1 MGLLTSPPKSKPK
14 GRHPENALS
23 TAFVRNVSRG
33 GRYCDGNGL
42 YLEVKPS
49 GTRSWVQR
57 LVVRGRRRELGLGGF
72 PLVSLKEARALAV
85 ANRKVARSGGDPLAE
100 KQRARGM
107 PTFAEATERVWADKH
122 RGWRNP
128 QHARDWLSSL
138 TRYVLPRIG
147 RMPLCDVT
155 SADVLATLRHI
166 WHVRPET
173 ARRVRQRMSAVMDWA
188 IAMQLR
194 TDNPCDRVGTVLGPQ
209 QDLVKHMPA
218 VHHTEVAAAVRTIW
232 ASGATPAVK
241 LAFEFLVLTATR
253 SGEVRGAE
261 WAEIDLRAGVWT
273 IPAGR
278 TKAKREHR
286 VPLCQALGADPRR
299 GAGARPRPRP
309 ARLPQPGRQA
319 DRRDA
324 AAQAAAAAQDR
335 GRAARLP
342 LQLPGLGGRGDEPP
356 AGSDRGGA
364 GARRDEPD
372 RGGVRALGPVRA
384 PAAAHE
390 RVGHLP

>member
-1 MGLLTSPPKSKPK
+1 MALPKHPRKSKPR
-14 GRHPENALS
+14 GRHPEHALS
-23 TAFVRNVSRG
+23 TAFVRNVSRA
-33 GRYCDGNGL
+33 GRYCDGHGL

-57 LVVRGRRRELGLGGF
+57 LVIRGRRRELGLGGF

-85 ANRKVARSGGDPLAE
+85 ANRKAARSGGDPLAE

-155 SADVLATLRHI
+155 SADVLATLRRI

-209 QDLVKHMPA
+209 QDLVQHMPA
-218 VHHTEVAAAVRTIW
+218 LHHTEVAAAVRTIW
-232 ASGATPAVK
+232 ASGATAAVK

-261 WAEIDLRAGVWT
+261 WAEIDLR
-273 IPAGR
+273 GR
-278 TKAKREHR
+278 R
-286 VPLCQALGADPRR
+286 VDDSRHAHQGETRAPGAAVQALGADSRR

-342 LQLPGLGGRGDEPP
+342 LQPTVISCNVLIIIYLAVNNVRQLPVPCAIHRGELGRPVTT
-356 AGSDRGGA
+356 
-364 GARRDEPD
+364 PD
-372 RGGVRALGPVRA
+372 A
-384 PAAAHE
+384 
-390 RVGHLP
+390 